1 MRVYKVICLS
11 VLLMGSVSCKETVSK
26 QEYDEIMVEYKL
38 LKESLDATQESNLQ
52 QAATINKALSELA
65 EISGNTLILRND
77 IENGIAKVKQ
87 ADRISANIHAIKY
100 RILQLENQI
109 GDDTAYKKIV
119 QNLKTIITEK
129 EAEIES
135 LKKIIDNQSDTIN
148 EQRLTIDNQQLK
160 ITNQQE
166 KISNQQEQLTFAVVR
181 QAQLLYQAAKEFE
194 QFALDVPDVTRK
206 KNQKKN
212 NEWALS
218 MYSRSLLYYQ
228 KSQEYGIDATKDID
242 RVKNRMTKLSKD

>member
-11 VLLMGSVSCKETVSK
+11 VLLMGSVSCQETVTK
-26 QEYDEIMVEYKL
+26 QEYDEIMVEYKS

-109 GDDTAYKKIV
+109 GDDSAYKKIV
-119 QNLKTIITEK
+119 HNLKTIIIEK
-129 EAEIES
+129 EAEIKS
-135 LKKIIDNQSDTIN
+135 LKKIIDNQCDTIN
-148 EQRLTIDNQQLK
+148 QQRLTIDNQQHEISIQEQR
-160 ITNQQE
+160 ITIQE
-166 KISNQQEQLTFAVVR
+166 EQLTKAVVR

-194 QFALDVPDVTRK
+194 QFALDVPDVTKK

-228 KSQEYGIDATKDID
+228 KSQEYGIDATKDIV
-242 RVKNRMTKLSKD
+242 RVKNQMSKLAKN